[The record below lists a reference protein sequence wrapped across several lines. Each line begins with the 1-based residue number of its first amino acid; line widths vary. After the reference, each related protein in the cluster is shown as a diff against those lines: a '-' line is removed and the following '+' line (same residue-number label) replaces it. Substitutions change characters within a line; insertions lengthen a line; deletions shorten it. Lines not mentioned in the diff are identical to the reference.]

1 LSIMRGISKLTH
13 LHNWWVLSKKKLE
26 KIDN

>member
-1 LSIMRGISKLTH
+1 LTIMRGISKLTL